1 MNMYRIDL
9 LRHGETSLSHT
20 LRGSTDDALT
30 ESGWQ
35 QMRQT
40 VEQALQHD
48 PKALVWDAIIS
59 SPLQRCRVFADE
71 LALKLKLEVIL
82 DANLQEMHF
91 GDWEAL
97 STQSIY
103 ATQPELLAQF
113 WEKPSQFSPP
123 NAETLQQF
131 HLRINQALQQIQ
143 TYMQHEQ
150 FEHVLVVTHGGVIKL
165 LKCLAMNQ
173 PLDNILKMSAEL
185 GQLNRFA
192 LHDNLTLQYLEQ

>member
-1 MNMYRIDL
+1 MYRIDL

-20 LRGSTDDALT
+20 LRGSTDDALI

-40 VEQALQHD
+40 VEQTLQQD

-71 LALKLKLEVIL
+71 LALKLKLEVVL
-82 DANLQEMHF
+82 DTNLQEMHF

-97 STQSIY
+97 TTQSIY

-131 HLRINQALQQIQ
+131 HVRINQAIQQIQ
-143 TYMQHEQ
+143 IYMQHKQ
-150 FEHVLVVTHGGVIKL
+150 FERVLVVTHGGVIKL

-185 GQLNRFA
+185 GQLNRFV

>member
-1 MNMYRIDL
+1 MYRIDL

-35 QMRQT
+35 QMHQT
-40 VEQALQHD
+40 VEQALQQD
-48 PKALVWDAIIS
+48 PNTLVWDAIIS

-71 LALKLKLEVIL
+71 LALKLKLEVVL
-82 DANLQEMHF
+82 DTNLQEMHF

-97 STQSIY
+97 TTQSIY

-131 HLRINQALQQIQ
+131 HVRINQAIQQIQ
-143 TYMQHEQ
+143 TYMQHKQ

-185 GQLNRFA
+185 GQLNHFV
-192 LHDNLTLQYLEQ
+192 LHDNLMLQYLEQ

>member
-1 MNMYRIDL
+1 MYRIDL

-71 LALKLKLEVIL
+71 LALKLKLEVVL

-131 HLRINQALQQIQ
+131 HVRIHQALQQIQ
-143 TYMQHEQ
+143 TYMQHKQ

>member
-1 MNMYRIDL
+1 MYRIDL

>member
-1 MNMYRIDL
+1 MYRIDL

-35 QMRQT
+35 QMHQT
-40 VEQALQHD
+40 VEQALQQD
-48 PKALVWDAIIS
+48 PNTLVWDAIIS

-71 LALKLKLEVIL
+71 LALKLKLEVVL

-97 STQSIY
+97 TTQSIY

-131 HLRINQALQQIQ
+131 DVRINQAIQQIQ
-143 TYMQHEQ
+143 IYMQHKQ
-150 FEHVLVVTHGGVIKL
+150 FERVLVVTHGGVIKL

-185 GQLNRFA
+185 GQLNRFV

>member
-1 MNMYRIDL
+1 MYRIDL

-35 QMRQT
+35 QMHQT
-40 VEQALQHD
+40 VAQALQQD
-48 PKALVWDAIIS
+48 PNTLVWDAIIS

-71 LALKLKLEVIL
+71 LALKLKLEVVL

-97 STQSIY
+97 TTQSIY

-131 HLRINQALQQIQ
+131 DVRINQAIQQIQ
-143 TYMQHEQ
+143 IYMQHKQ
-150 FEHVLVVTHGGVIKL
+150 FERVLVVTHGGVIKL

-185 GQLNRFA
+185 GQLNRFV

>member
-35 QMRQT
+35 QMHQT
-40 VEQALQHD
+40 VEQALQQD
-48 PKALVWDAIIS
+48 PNTLVWDAIIS

-71 LALKLKLEVIL
+71 LALKLKLEVVL
-82 DANLQEMHF
+82 DTNLQEMHF

-97 STQSIY
+97 TTQSIY

-131 HLRINQALQQIQ
+131 HVRINQAIQQIQ
-143 TYMQHEQ
+143 TYMQHKQ

-185 GQLNRFA
+185 GQLNHFV
-192 LHDNLTLQYLEQ
+192 LHDNLMLQYLEQ

>member
-1 MNMYRIDL
+1 MYRIDL

-40 VEQALQHD
+40 VEQALQQD

-59 SPLQRCRVFADE
+59 SPLQRCRIFADE
-71 LALKLKLEVIL
+71 LAFQLKLEVVL

-97 STQSIY
+97 TTQSIY

-131 HLRINQALQQIQ
+131 HARINQAIQQIQ
-143 TYMQHEQ
+143 TYMQHKQ

-185 GQLNRFA
+185 GQLNRFV